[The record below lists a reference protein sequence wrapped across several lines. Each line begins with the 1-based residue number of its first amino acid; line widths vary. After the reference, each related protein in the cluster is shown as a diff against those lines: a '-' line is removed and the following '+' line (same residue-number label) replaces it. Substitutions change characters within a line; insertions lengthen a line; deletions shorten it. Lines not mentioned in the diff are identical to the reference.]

1 MALGD
6 VGSAQV
12 LAAVDEF
19 DRIGRD
25 AFLTKYGFKPS
36 RTYLLVVG
44 GRRYDSKAV
53 VGAAHGHLPGREPL
67 AASEFSGGRE
77 HAVKLLVGLGFEVV
91 PADGEA
97 LSSSRLVTQ
106 ISSLRVGRTPAGPRL
121 HQPITLLW
129 ALGRAA
135 RGEPRTLPWRETEAR
150 LSGLL
155 AGHGRPGDRP
165 RADYPVL
172 ALHHSGLW
180 VLQGHVGT
188 APRAHGD
195 AALRSWFEAQQP
207 VGGLSQPVYELLRGS
222 SSARS
227 AVARAIIDRFFTGH
241 GVGPLLTAVGLDAS
255 SLDDKEAPAPD
266 ATARPERDPV
276 ALAAQYQRLCVRV
289 EEQAGSGG
297 RRRDEVRRAPV
308 RSGAARQAVLLR
320 SRGRCENPD
329 CAGQPE
335 DVTEQGDPILEVD
348 HVIELAQDGP
358 DHPSHMV
365 ALCPNC
371 HAVKTRGRTGPALKA
386 ALLLVARE
394 LHERVSRGA

>member
-44 GRRYDSKAV
+44 GRHYDSKAV

-91 PADGEA
+91 P
-97 LSSSRLVTQ
+97 
-106 ISSLRVGRTPAGPRL
+106 GREGVAGPM
-121 HQPITLLW
+121 
-129 ALGRAA
+129 A
-135 RGEPRTLPWRETEAR
+135 
-150 LSGLL
+150 
-155 AGHGRPGDRP
+155 
-165 RADYPVL
+165 
-172 ALHHSGLW
+172 
-180 VLQGHVGT
+180 
-188 APRAHGD
+188 
-195 AALRSWFEAQQP
+195 
-207 VGGLSQPVYELLRGS
+207 
-222 SSARS
+222 
-227 AVARAIIDRFFTGH
+227 
-241 GVGPLLTAVGLDAS
+241 
-255 SLDDKEAPAPD
+255 
-266 ATARPERDPV
+266 DPV

-289 EEQAGSGG
+289 EVQAGSGG

-386 ALLLVARE
+386 AAPRGAGVARKGQPGGVTE
-394 LHERVSRGA
+394 GRVLHHLRHLRLGESPSSRRWAGRARGHASPDGAGVFVRSGLGSRRRRA